1 MASSGD
7 IRVIRVN
14 TLTRKI
20 PYGRIPRR
28 TIVVG
33 LPRKYVSIVYR
44 G

>member
-1 MASSGD
+1 MASSRD

-20 PYGRIPRR
+20 SYRRMLRRI
-28 TIVVG
+28 IIVG
-33 LPRKYVSIVYR
+33 LFRKYLSIIYR